1 MELQQEYS
9 SKSGDVTTT
18 SSTYARNTDVVATIH
33 NKQDLKENVYR
44 HIHYAQSLTQF
55 LTIPDT
61 YAHNFININ

>member
-33 NKQDLKENVYR
+33 NKQDLKENVYGYMY
-44 HIHYAQSLTQF
+44 IM
-55 LTIPDT
+55 
-61 YAHNFININ
+61 HNR